1 MKKRMLLAAG
11 MMVATLLLNGCV
23 AGEGTSQK
31 AEEMESMSV
40 DMDSEA
46 ESINKAEKSSEETV
60 EESTSAVSE
69 NAESQIQPAATR
81 QEALDLY
88 DKAFTEHD
96 FAYLL
101 AACIEPYGK
110 QNVEFLVPSGLMSE
124 EEYWGQYDDS
134 QGSYYDIGIFESYS
148 SEITFEKQIED
159 PKTIEEELLQ
169 VYGYSCTVQEAY
181 EVTYNHIASGTEG
194 TAVNEGY
201 HVQMVLVDGSW
212 YISKM
217 L

>member
-11 MMVATLLLNGCV
+11 LTAAALLFNGC
-23 AGEGTSQK
+23 ATESGTPQKAVEKESASMEMDSKAESVNK
-31 AEEMESMSV
+31 AEE
-40 DMDSEA
+40 
-46 ESINKAEKSSEETV
+46 SSEET
-60 EESTSAVSE
+60 EKE
-69 NAESQIQPAATR
+69 NADAILESVESQIQPAATR

-101 AACIEPYGK
+101 AACIEPYGQ
-110 QNVEFLVPSGLMSE
+110 QNIDFLIPNGLMSE
-124 EEYWGQYDDS
+124 EEYWGEYDDS
-134 QGSYYDIGIFESYS
+134 QGRYYNIGVFESYF
-148 SEITFEKQIED
+148 SEITAETQVED
-159 PKTIEEELLQ
+159 LETIEEELLQ
-169 VYGYSCTVQEAY
+169 VYGYSCTIQEAY
-181 EVTYNHIASGTEG
+181 EVTYNRTAVGTEG

-201 HVQMVLVDGSW
+201 HVQMVLMDGSW

>member
-11 MMVATLLLNGCV
+11 MTAVALLFNGC
-23 AGEGTSQK
+23 ATGEGSPQTAVEDES
-31 AEEMESMSV
+31 ASMEMG
-40 DMDSEA
+40 SEA
-46 ESINKAEKSSEETV
+46 ESVNNAEESSEET
-60 EESTSAVSE
+60 EKENTDAVSE
-69 NAESQIQPAATR
+69 SAESQIQPAATR

-101 AACIEPYGK
+101 VACIEPYGQ
-110 QNVEFLVPSGLMSE
+110 QNIDFLVPNGLMTE
-124 EEYWGQYDDS
+124 DEYWEEYDES
-134 QGSYYDIGIFESYS
+134 QGLYYEIGVFESYS
-148 SEITFEKQIED
+148 SEITAETQIED
-159 PKTIEEELLQ
+159 LKTIEEELLQ

-181 EVTYNHIASGTEG
+181 EVTYNRVAAGTEG
-194 TAVNEGY
+194 TAVNEEY
-201 HVQMVLVDGSW
+201 HAQMVLVDGSW